1 MDDDNDGDGD
11 DDKSPE
17 KMKTQSYRK
26 YVVAS
31 PRCPS
36 GLWMDFIS
44 NRRIGLVS
52 SAGSRVFILEM
63 DEVISE
69 SMAKL
74 YRKAVFG
81 VSNPQAYPRGSS
93 TISDDASLDSGVY
106 SQDSSNYI
114 FEVRGRVDC
123 MLLASGKVLL
133 SHRALLAQRSPVL
146 RDLIYEEYSGTISE
160 ITHILLPDLHTDT
173 AKAFLYF
180 IYTDVLPGQCNGNIT
195 LLRNLSRCGRSFKI
209 PRLSLLCDNALKALT
224 SHDKITTGRN
234 NQSNGINNTYT
245 HITIKPSLTFGT
257 L

>member
-1 MDDDNDGDGD
+1 
-11 DDKSPE
+11 
-17 KMKTQSYRK
+17 MKTQSDRK

-36 GLWMDFIS
+36 GLWMDIIS

-93 TISDDASLDSGVY
+93 TVSDDASLESGIY
-106 SQDSSNYI
+106 SQDSSNYV

-146 RDLIYEEYSGTISE
+146 RDLIYEEYSGTIGE

-173 AKAFLYF
+173 AKVFLYF

-195 LLRNLSRCGRSFKI
+195 LLRNLSRCGRSFKM

-224 SHDKITTGRN
+224 SHDKIITGRN
-234 NQSNGINNTYT
+234 NQSNGISAHYKLNFILFSYLIKLLPYT
-245 HITIKPSLTFGT
+245 QNRIQI
-257 L
+257 